1 MPDGLGRSV
10 YLASFERQR
19 PELERNA
26 GTGAQ
31 RMTAVLMND
40 IDMTKIASWIP
51 IGNGSFVATASESK
65 VEGAAFEG
73 TFDGQ
78 GHALLNCKMTGA
90 LTSDNQVYG
99 LFGILKGAT
108 VRNLVLGAE
117 SDDTGS
123 FTVSGNGTTSTGV
136 IAGAGLDVFEPEPP
150 AADNPLFTLD
160 NIITTPHLGYNA
172 LDSFNRM
179 SLWSV
184 QDVLSVIKGEPQ
196 KAHVVNKE
204 LL

>member
-1 MPDGLGRSV
+1 MCWIDV
-10 YLASFERQR
+10 YKRQ
-19 PELERNA
+19 
-26 GTGAQ
+26 T
-31 RMTAVLMND
+31 
-40 IDMTKIASWIP
+40 
-51 IGNGSFVATASESK
+51 
-65 VEGAAFEG
+65 
-73 TFDGQ
+73 
-78 GHALLNCKMTGA
+78 
-90 LTSDNQVYG
+90 
-99 LFGILKGAT
+99 
-108 VRNLVLGAE
+108 
-117 SDDTGS
+117 
-123 FTVSGNGTTSTGV
+123 
-136 IAGAGLDVFEPEPP
+136 EPP